1 MSKRN
6 EKQSQNNVEELT
18 KKIKTSLDSALKVV
32 RKNKPV
38 KLEHFQEFI
47 SQYGIDGFQEL
58 QNPSQPC
65 WSKGKQSKIPI
76 SLPTQRGEVE
86 YLVYSTPKGE
96 REAVRII
103 VHDLLIGGHINLG
116 KLYFLSNFLLKQRKY
131 SKLAGTIANLLYLYN
146 RMLATKVADDDL
158 YYLVSEEKYGRFLP
172 ELKRLFKS
180 RENYREI
187 LKYFTEELDDF
198 LFNKEEAKNIDYDNL
213 RFVNEVRQIRK
224 PHLPQRKRGYDD
236 KGHLPDPSKSS
247 VDLGESSAISDHY
260 DFWSEYL
267 TKVRPQFNEFI
278 TKLHKTEKPKEK
290 K

>member
-1 MSKRN
+1 
-6 EKQSQNNVEELT
+6 
-18 KKIKTSLDSALKVV
+18 
-32 RKNKPV
+32 
-38 KLEHFQEFI
+38 
-47 SQYGIDGFQEL
+47 
-58 QNPSQPC
+58 
-65 WSKGKQSKIPI
+65 
-76 SLPTQRGEVE
+76 
-86 YLVYSTPKGE
+86 
-96 REAVRII
+96 
-103 VHDLLIGGHINLG
+103 
-116 KLYFLSNFLLKQRKY
+116 
-131 SKLAGTIANLLYLYN
+131 
-146 RMLATKVADDDL
+146 MLATKVADDEL

-172 ELKRLFKS
+172 ELKKLFKS

-213 RFVNEVRQIRK
+213 RFIKEVRQIRK

-247 VDLGESSAISDHY
+247 VDLGESSEISDHY

-278 TKLHKTEKPKEK
+278 SKLHKTEKPKEK